1 MKRKVL
7 TLLSLLMMIPTFQMC
22 DTSED
27 PDHYIIKGRLDNAA
41 QQEFRLQELT
51 TKDLLPVDSF
61 ETDDEGSFSYR
72 GNLEE
77 AGFFILRVDR
87 NNYITL
93 VIEPGEE
100 LFIRGDADN
109 LPLNHSVE
117 GSEGSELLS
126 ELKQYLQRN
135 HQKVDSLADIF
146 HASKYDDDFMEVR
159 KDLDLAYEEI
169 FKNQQEFVKQFI
181 EDNPRSL
188 ASLIALYQ
196 YFGDRLL
203 LRESEHFSYF
213 EDLSRSLSQAYPA
226 NKHVLDL
233 NRRVSRHKRNDA
245 RRQLS
250 DESLAKGNEAPE
262 IVLPGPN
269 RQMIALSDFRGQ
281 YVLIDFWAAWSPPCR
296 ESNAR
301 LKDIYQEYKPQGF
314 EIYGVSL
321 DPTKEQWLKAIDED
335 DITWTQVSDQRFWNS
350 PVVNLYNIESIPF
363 AILIDPEGKIVQKD
377 ITPEEL
383 RDTLSR
389 VLGE

>member
-1 MKRKVL
+1 
-7 TLLSLLMMIPTFQMC
+7 MC
-22 DTSED
+22 TTSEE
-27 PDHYIIKGRLDNAA
+27 PDYYIIKGRLDNAA
-41 QQEFRLQELT
+41 QQELILQELT

-61 ETDDEGSFSYR
+61 ETDDKGSFSYR

-87 NNYITL
+87 TSYITL

-117 GSEGSELLS
+117 GSEGSERLS
-126 ELKQYLQRN
+126 ELKQHLQRN

-159 KDLDLAYEEI
+159 RELDQAYEEI
-169 FKNQQEFVKQFI
+169 LKNQQDYVKQFI

-233 NRRVSRHKRNDA
+233 NRRVSRHKRNEA
-245 RRQLS
+245 RRRLS
-250 DESLAKGNEAPE
+250 SESLSEGNEAPE
-262 IVLPGPN
+262 IVLPDPDG
-269 RQMIALSDFRGQ
+269 QMIALSDFRGKH
-281 YVLIDFWAAWSPPCR
+281 VLIDFWAAWSPPCR
-296 ESNAR
+296 ESNQR
-301 LKDIYQEYKPQGF
+301 LKAIYQEYKARGF

-335 DITWTQVSDQRFWNS
+335 EITWTQVSDQRFWNS
-350 PVVNLYNIESIPF
+350 PVVNLYHIESIPY

-377 ITPEEL
+377 ISPQEL
-383 RDTLSR
+383 RDTLSSR
-389 VLGE
+389 LDE